1 MKHATWP
8 VKWTPPSG
16 ATEVCEALDVTTHG
30 CFIVSRTRVRAD
42 TPIRLCLRAAKGVPL
57 YLQGEVSCFTESGF
71 VVQFKGL
78 NDDAIAILSQ
88 VAAIAAQG

>member
-1 MKHATWP
+1 MNHTTWP
-8 VKWTPPSG
+8 VKWTPPGG
-16 ATEVCEALDVTTHG
+16 ATEISEALDVSAHG

-42 TPIRLCLRAAKGVPL
+42 TPIRLCLRAAKGIPL

-88 VAAIAAQG
+88 VAANAAQG